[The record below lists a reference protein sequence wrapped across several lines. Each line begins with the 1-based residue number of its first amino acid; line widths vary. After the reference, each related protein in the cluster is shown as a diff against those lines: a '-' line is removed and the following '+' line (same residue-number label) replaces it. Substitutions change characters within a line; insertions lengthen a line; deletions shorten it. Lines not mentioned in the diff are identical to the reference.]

1 MAKKKKQD
9 DTAAEIARALR
20 VHDGFALTDLDPAS
34 TPGLDGKRK
43 DAEKIMA
50 GSVDELDELQERLYA
65 GGRDGDGPAVLL
77 VVQGMDTSGKGGVMR
92 HVIGAV
98 DPQGV
103 HLHAFKAPTQQE
115 KQHPFLW
122 RIKRELPEPG
132 MIGVFD
138 RSHYEDVLIARV
150 RGLADQAE
158 IERRYEAII
167 DFESRVAASGTR
179 IVKVMLH
186 ISRDEQKDRLIERL
200 ERPDKH
206 WKYNPGDLDERARWD
221 DYQEAYQAV
230 LDRCSTEHAPW
241 FVVPADRKWYARL
254 AVKQLLLEHLRDL
267 DLTWPEA
274 DFDVEAEKER
284 LAQL

>member
-9 DTAAEIARALR
+9 DTAAEVARALR

-50 GSVDELDELQERLYA
+50 ASVDELDELQERLYA

-138 RSHYEDVLIARV
+138 RSHYEDVLVVRV
-150 RGLADQAE
+150 HDLVPEEVWSHRYGEIKTFEQGLVDRGIHL
-158 IERRYEAII
+158 
-167 DFESRVAASGTR
+167 
-179 IVKVMLH
+179 VKVMLH
-186 ISRDEQKDRLIERL
+186 ISYEEQGERL
-200 ERPDKH
+200 RRRLDRPDKW
-206 WKYNPGDLDERARWD
+206 WKFNPGDIDERARWA
-221 DYQEAYQAV
+221 DYRQAYQAV
-230 LDRCSTEHAPW
+230 LDKTDTDAAPW
-241 FVVPADRKWYARL
+241 YVVPADHKWYARF
-254 AVKQLLLEHLRDL
+254 AVQQILLHTLREIDPQ
-267 DLTWPEA
+267 WPA
-274 DFDVEAEKER
+274 ATFDVEEQKRR
-284 LAQL
+284 LAQT